1 MNKVLYVVVPCYNE
15 EEVLP
20 GTISA
25 LTAQLGEM
33 IGSGIISDNS
43 RILFVDDGSTDATWS
58 IISNMSRD
66 NVNIEGIKLSHNQGH
81 QNALFAGMM
90 YVKNKCDCM
99 ISIDADLQDDI
110 TVFPEFLQKH
120 KEGCEIVYGVRNER
134 KKDSFFKRVTA
145 QGFYRF
151 MNLMGAETIYN
162 HADYR
167 LMSKRALEALSE
179 YKEVNLFLRG
189 VVPLIGLKSGTV
201 QYARKERTAGETKY
215 PLKKMVN
222 FALDGITS
230 FSVKPIRLIS
240 VFGMICSI
248 LSVGGLL
255 YALFSY
261 FFGYTVPGWT
271 ALTCSIWLLGGIQL
285 LSIGVLGE
293 YISKIF
299 SEVKHRPKY
308 FIEEI
313 AKSDEAKVE

>member
-1 MNKVLYVVVPCYNE
+1 MNNVLYVVVPCYNE

-20 GTISA
+20 NTSDA
-25 LTAQLGEM
+25 LLGQLKEM
-33 IGSGIISDNS
+33 IGCGVISEES
-43 RILFVDDGSTDATWS
+43 KILFVDDGSSDKTWNL
-58 IISNMSRD
+58 ISKISDREKR
-66 NVNIEGIKLSHNQGH
+66 VEGIKLSHNQGH

-99 ISIDADLQDDI
+99 ISVDADLQDDI
-110 TVFPEFLQKH
+110 TVFPEFVK
-120 KEGCEIVYGVRNER
+120 KYNEGCDVVYGVRNER
-134 KKDSFFKRVTA
+134 KKDSAFKRFTA
-145 QGFYRF
+145 QGFYKF
-151 MNLMGAETIYN
+151 MNLMGAETVYN

-167 LMSKRALEALSE
+167 LMSRRALDALSE

-189 VVPLIGLKSGTV
+189 IVPLIGFKSDSV
-201 QYARKERTAGETKY
+201 LYARKERTAGETKY
-215 PLKKMVN
+215 PLKKMIN

-240 VFGMICSI
+240 AFGMLCSI

-255 YALFSY
+255 YALISY

-293 YISKIF
+293 YIGKIF

-313 AKSDEAKVE
+313 VKNDENKGE